1 MGKKRRAIAHPNKFK
16 ARARIMDRLRKIP
29 TAPIS
34 NSEAVEELQQKVA
47 PAPEV
52 EVTPTP
58 EPVVEPEP
66 VAAASAEVEEP
77 APAKPARP
85 ARKKATRTRRT
96 TAKKTDSSE
105 A

>member
-34 NSEAVEELQQKVA
+34 NSEAVEELQQKTAPVPEPA
-47 PAPEV
+47 PA
-52 EVTPTP
+52 P

-77 APAKPARP
+77 APAKRPRP
-85 ARKKATRTRRT
+85 AKKKATRTRKAAT
-96 TAKKTDSSE
+96 KKTDSSE
-105 A
+105 AQ